1 MGWSGAA
8 RDQGTFCFSCHTAV
22 PYALARPSLRT
33 ALAEAAPTAAEHQ
46 LMEDVRQRVRL
57 WSATRPFY
65 TDQRNGPGK
74 SAQSR
79 GTEAVLSAL
88 MLAWDDERSAR
99 LSAETRAALE
109 HMWAVQLSSG
119 PDSGAWAWLD
129 FDLAPWEVP
138 DAQYYGAALA
148 ALAVG
153 VAPQDYRSLPQI
165 QDHLQLLR
173 EYLAAHEDVEV
184 VAECANGF
192 DAVKVIGERSPDM
205 VFLDIQMP
213 KLSGFEV
220 LELLEPGPAVVFCT
234 AYDEYAL
241 KAFDVHAVDYLLKPF
256 GRERLAEALARVRSR
271 RAEARAAAATPAPL
285 PDARTLAA
293 AARPPGRWAERV
305 LVKDGARVS
314 VIPVEKVDYLEAQ
327 DDYVAIHSEGR
338 SWLKNETLAELANDL
353 DPARFVRIHRSFVL
367 NLERLARLELYAK
380 DSRVAILH
388 DGKQLPVSRAG
399 YARLKELM

>member
-1 MGWSGAA
+1 MTDA
-8 RDQGTFCFSCHTAV
+8 RGRLTAV
-22 PYALARPSLRT
+22 
-33 ALAEAAPTAAEHQ
+33 
-46 LMEDVRQRVRL
+46 VV
-57 WSATRPFY
+57 
-65 TDQRNGPGK
+65 
-74 SAQSR
+74 
-79 GTEAVLSAL
+79 
-88 MLAWDDERSAR
+88 DDEAPARS
-99 LSAETRAALE
+99 
-109 HMWAVQLSSG
+109 
-119 PDSGAWAWLD
+119 
-129 FDLAPWEVP
+129 
-138 DAQYYGAALA
+138 
-148 ALAVG
+148 
-153 VAPQDYRSLPQI
+153 
-165 QDHLQLLR
+165 LLR